1 MTITAKFT
9 NGFED
14 TYKGNRAVKAAWAII
29 RKSDGEVLASG
40 HSLDASKA
48 AKTASGHMM
57 YLAHAVGV
65 DLPRFDVPQRIWSGA
80 NYSYLFSLAAKYG
93 YAGKA
98 PHMSAYKR
106 WAIAK
111 NAERRAAVEAAVSVE
126 IINL

>member
-1 MTITAKFT
+1 MTMTAKFS

-14 TYKGNRAVKAAWAII
+14 TYKGNRAVKAAWAVI

-57 YLAHAVGV
+57 DCAHEVGV
-65 DLPRFDVPQRIWSGA
+65 DLPHFDVPQRLWAGA
-80 NYSYLFSLAAKYG
+80 NYGYLFRHAAAYG

-98 PHMSAYKR
+98 HMSVYKR